1 MKMKFVTFNREVHK
15 WVGVVLALFV
25 IVIGV
30 TGVVLIHKKDFRS
43 LKETEVPGAFIPG
56 WYSEEMGKKGKEVK
70 ALAVGTDDSTRGV
83 LMAGTKAG
91 LMARQEGRWMQMGEA
106 IGGAEVTSL
115 LLTERRWLAG
125 TQHGLYQSLDSGRTW
140 EAVKEGPLGEQKKL
154 EVKTL
159 QTSLRDPETIWMGTM
174 MGIYRSQDG
183 GEHWEDLSAVLPME
197 EKARHV
203 ATIAFDPRHPG
214 VVLFGTHNG
223 LYRYDQ
229 ASGVSESM
237 EIEQMSAIAVAAK
250 PRMTLDKYL
259 TDLHTGKLFGDKL
272 WALYDFTSIGLIL
285 FVGTG
290 LYIWIY
296 PTLAKRRKAREQA
309 RLAAKKSAAQLIGAG
324 SVSGKLEGRKSIKM

>member
-1 MKMKFVTFNREVHK
+1 MKMKFVTLNREVHK
-15 WVGVVLALFV
+15 WAGVVLALFV

-30 TGVVLIHKKDFRS
+30 TGVVLIHKKDLLS
-43 LKETEVPGAFIPG
+43 LKKVEVPGALIPG
-56 WYSEEMGKKGKEVK
+56 WYAEEMGKKGKEVK
-70 ALAVGTDDSTRGV
+70 ALAVGSSDPTGSV

-91 LMARQEGRWMQMGEA
+91 LMARQEGRWTSMGEA
-106 IGGAEVTSL
+106 IGGVEVTSL

-159 QTSLRDPETIWMGTM
+159 QLSPWDPRTIWMGTM
-174 MGIYRSQDG
+174 MGVYRSQDG
-183 GEHWEDLSAVLPME
+183 GGHWEEFSAALPME
-197 EKARHV
+197 EKARKV
-203 ATIAFDPRHPG
+203 TTIAFDPRHQG
-214 VVLFGTHNG
+214 VVLFGTHDG

-229 ASGVSESM
+229 ASGVSESI
-237 EIEQMSAIAVAAK
+237 EIDQMSAVAAAAK

-272 WALYDFTSIGLIL
+272 WALYDLTSIGLIL

-296 PTLAKRRKAREQA
+296 PTLAKRRKAREQE
-309 RLAAKKSAAQLIGAG
+309 RLASARRAGAEPA
-324 SVSGKLEGRKSIKM
+324 SGNLKGA